1 MKNADVW
8 LRLGLSDGGGELLK
22 SGAVNDVEGSR
33 SNEGEGL
40 ELEDRLRQGV
50 RPGGRGWVRPCDWS
64 DKRRGCLSRG
74 FLVLPIRRALT

>member
-33 SNEGEGL
+33 SNEGEGEGL

-50 RPGGRGWVRPCDWS
+50 RPGG
-64 DKRRGCLSRG
+64 
-74 FLVLPIRRALT
+74 